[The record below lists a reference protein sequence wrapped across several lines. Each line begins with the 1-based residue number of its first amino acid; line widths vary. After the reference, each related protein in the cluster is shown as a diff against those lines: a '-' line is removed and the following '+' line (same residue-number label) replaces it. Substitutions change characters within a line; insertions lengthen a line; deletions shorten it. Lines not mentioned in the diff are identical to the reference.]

1 MRRTNKHSKKNNLDW
16 LDGFFTYINGRKY
29 KTSKKSIKPDPE
41 KLRRVSSYNAEN
53 AQENDEIKKT
63 ELTPEQ
69 NRYNFDSSE
78 YKIDEPSVSEIENEG
93 VKETENIASVEPE
106 VESNVLEQHENTE
119 AQSEIGTSRVPALK
133 ENVPV
138 EKEATNEISEKEE
151 PQNKVSEPEVRVK
164 ADASTKPLWERNPG
178 KYRKKRPLFIR
189 FLGGLWAFFFFW
201 VLTFGMI
208 GVLALGAG
216 VTLLYSF
223 TDPELDAMLAN
234 LEIAATSQILA
245 YNSEGEIEVYEEL
258 HSSENRV
265 WLSINEMP
273 QYLLDITVAVE
284 DKRFYQHKGF
294 DPIRTVSAT
303 IQYALNK
310 IKGNDG
316 VGSGGGGSTLT
327 QQVIKNITGDD
338 KTEGWE
344 GIIRKFKEILRA
356 FYIERKYN
364 KDQILEYYLN
374 IAHFG
379 NARDGMYTAAKYYF
393 DKEVSELT
401 MAECAAILSIT
412 NNPRLFDPYTQPD
425 ANYERRV
432 LALWNAWDQGYI
444 TDEEYNTAKNEPL
457 ILRDRNASGSSTKS
471 SVRSYFSDMVFE
483 WAISELMEQ
492 KGYER
497 SYAINYLYTA
507 GLRIYTTIDPDIQHI
522 MDEYF
527 SNENNY
533 IDKDSEIKA
542 EVAMEILDPKTG
554 NILGVIGGRGEK
566 TADLLLNRVTQTKR
580 PPGSAIKPIA
590 VYGLAIEENIITAAT
605 AIDDSPLYVEAKT
618 EKVPK
623 EDYELEGLTYT
634 SYISWPVN
642 YDRKYRGI
650 LDVKV
655 ALSDSYNTPSVK
667 ILQMIGLEESYNF
680 AKNMMGLSSLV
691 EADKN
696 LAPLSVG
703 SLTYG
708 VTLQELAAAY
718 TVFANQGSYS
728 TPRCVTRIETFDG
741 KVILENDVDR
751 SIVFTPQTAYIM
763 TDILKRTVT
772 NGSSSEVA
780 NLAPIATAGKSGTT
794 SNFQDR
800 WFVGYTPYYLAA
812 IWWGYDIP
820 QSNENTHHVQMWHD
834 VMQQIHSLKGI
845 TEAEFAQPDGIVTA
859 TYCNVS
865 GKAPGPYCSSDPR
878 GGRVKTGLFKSGT
891 QPTETCD
898 VHHQLYVCSDS
909 GQIAHEN
916 CPSAYLVTYIDIAR
930 SYPNAYIKIADAEYI
945 CPPLDSD
952 QILYNSTLLPVYT
965 YMIPEGEYP
974 CLSNSVKSKYRN
986 CLCQTHTPSS
996 TPHPYTYKFT
1006 NPTGDTSGEQI
1017 PVFPED
1023 LMTPDEL
1030 EQLRLDEQFLEVA
1043 IQVYDQK
1050 QELLEG
1056 LSPEQFI
1063 EIVKHVYDTTETVME
1078 GLTIDQYF
1086 ELAKHV
1092 YDTKQLI
1099 MDGLTPEQLLELAKH
1114 AYDTKEVVLEGLLE
1128 DQLLELAKYVY
1139 AEHEVLLEG
1148 YTLEMVAPE
1157 SVLPVFPVY
1166 PGIDDGGNSGGNTG
1180 WTPGENSGGNIWDI
1194 PDLPI
1199 ITP

>member
-16 LDGFFTYINGRKY
+16 LDGFFTYINGRKN
-29 KTSKKSIKPDPE
+29 KSSKKRIKADPE
-41 KLRRVSSYNAEN
+41 RLRRVSSFNSETAK
-53 AQENDEIKKT
+53 ENDEIKSVDSI
-63 ELTPEQ
+63 PEQ
-69 NRYNFDSSE
+69 DRYNFDSSE
-78 YKIDEPSVSEIENEG
+78 YQIAEHEFPDVDKKESQEIIEDAPVEADVKTDFSENEVQSVEEPSAKTVKVPIAQTEDNSEEESTEDNSLENEN
-93 VKETENIASVEPE
+93 VKSKNP
-106 VESNVLEQHENTE
+106 
-119 AQSEIGTSRVPALK
+119 
-133 ENVPV
+133 
-138 EKEATNEISEKEE
+138 
-151 PQNKVSEPEVRVK
+151 EPEVRLK
-164 ADASTKPLWERNPG
+164 SDASTKPLWERNPG

-189 FLGGLWAFFFFW
+189 FLGGLWAFIFFW
-201 VLTFGMI
+201 ILTGGVI
-208 GVLALGAG
+208 GVITLGAG

-223 TDPELDAMLAN
+223 SDPELDAMLAN
-234 LEIAATSQILA
+234 LELDSTSQILA
-245 YNSEGEIEVYEEL
+245 YNSDGEVVVYEEL
-258 HSSENRV
+258 HSVENRV
-265 WLSINEMP
+265 WLPLNDMP
-273 QYLLDITVAVE
+273 QHLLDITVATE
-284 DKRFYQHKGF
+284 DKRFYDHKGF

-303 IQYALNK
+303 VQYVMNK
-310 IKGNDG
+310 LKGNEG

-338 KTEGWE
+338 ETSSWG

-356 FYIERKYN
+356 FYIERKYD

-374 IAHFG
+374 IVYFG
-379 NARDGMYTAAKYYF
+379 NNCNGMYTAAKYYF
-393 DKEVSELT
+393 DKEVIDLT
-401 MAECAAILSIT
+401 MEECAAILSIT
-412 NNPRLFDPYTQPD
+412 NNPKLFDPYTQPD
-425 ANYERRV
+425 RNYERRV
-432 LALWNAWDQGYI
+432 LALWYAYDQGYI
-444 TDEEYNTAKNEPL
+444 SQEEYDAARNAPL
-457 ILRDRNASGSSTKS
+457 ILRDRNSSTS
-471 SVRSYFSDMVFE
+471 SSNRSIRSYFSDMVFE
-483 WAISELMEQ
+483 WTVSELMEQ
-492 KGYER
+492 KGYTR
-497 SYAINYLYTA
+497 SAAIDYLYTA

-605 AIDDSPLYVEAKT
+605 AIDDSPLYVETKT
-618 EKVPK
+618 ERVPK

-634 SYISWPVN
+634 SYTSWPVN

-667 ILQMIGLEESYNF
+667 ILQMLGLDKSYNF

-708 VTLQELAAAY
+708 VTLQELTAAY

-728 TPRCVTRIETFDG
+728 TPRCVTRVETFDG
-741 KVILENDVDR
+741 KVIIENDVDR
-751 SIVFTPQTAYIM
+751 SIVFTPQTSYIM

-800 WFVGYTPYYLAA
+800 WFIGYTPYYLAG

-845 TEAEFAQPDGIVTA
+845 TEAEFTQPDGIVTA

-878 GGRVKTGLFKSGT
+878 GGRIKTGLFKSGT

-898 VHHQLYVCSDS
+898 VHHQLYVCSES

-916 CPSAYLVTYIDIAR
+916 CPNAYLVTYIDIAR

-986 CLCQTHTPSS
+986 CLCQTHVPSA

-1006 NPTGDTSGEQI
+1006 NPMGNTGTEES

-1023 LMTPDEL
+1023 LLTPEEL
-1030 EQLRLDEQFLEVA
+1030 EQLHLDEQFLEVA

-1056 LSPEQFI
+1056 LTSEQYL

-1078 GLTIDQYF
+1078 GLLPEEYL

-1092 YDTKQLI
+1092 YDTKEI
-1099 MDGLTPEQLLELAKH
+1099 
-1114 AYDTKEVVLEGLLE
+1114 VLEGLLA
-1128 DQLLELAKYVY
+1128 DQMLELAKYVY
-1139 AEHEVLLEG
+1139 SEHKVLLEG

-1157 SVLPVFPVY
+1157 EVFPIF
-1166 PGIDDGGNSGGNTG
+1166 PGINEGGNSGEDSGGNTDN
-1180 WTPGENSGGNIWDI
+1180 PSGGNIWDI

-1199 ITP
+1199 FFN